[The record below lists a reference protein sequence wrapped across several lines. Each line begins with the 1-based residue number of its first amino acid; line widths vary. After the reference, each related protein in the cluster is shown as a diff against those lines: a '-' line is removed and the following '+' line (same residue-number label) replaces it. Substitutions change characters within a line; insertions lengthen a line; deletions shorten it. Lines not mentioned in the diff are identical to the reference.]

1 MQEASNDP
9 RVPLP
14 HDDVEARLATRRA
27 AALRRSAGWAVR
39 IEWSPVALDDR
50 DRVFDYYDIEQ
61 ESQRAAIAVDER
73 IVRQI
78 EVLIDSIVGRRR
90 SCSSASA
97 AS

>member
-1 MQEASNDP
+1 M
-9 RVPLP
+9 
-14 HDDVEARLATRRA
+14 
-27 AALRRSAGWAVR
+27 R

-73 IVRQI
+73 IARQI

-90 SCSSASA
+90 SCSRASA

>member
-1 MQEASNDP
+1 M
-9 RVPLP
+9 
-14 HDDVEARLATRRA
+14 
-27 AALRRSAGWAVR
+27 R